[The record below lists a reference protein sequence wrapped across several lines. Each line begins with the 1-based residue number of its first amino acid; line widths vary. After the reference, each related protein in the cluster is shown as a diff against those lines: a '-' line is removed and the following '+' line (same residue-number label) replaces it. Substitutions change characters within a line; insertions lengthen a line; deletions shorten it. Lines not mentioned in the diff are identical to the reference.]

1 MQNGLHC
8 RLTQA
13 EYTYVARDNA
23 AACQLVQVRH
33 RTILEH
39 RFTLTRRTGQHD
51 DMCAVSFERT
61 ARCGAPVV
69 LQRHAALRQ
78 PCLLFIVRRHLTAN
92 VIKESMNACK
102 RLLIE
107 RHFLSKYP
115 CQRLLGQVVQR
126 RP

>member
-1 MQNGLHC
+1 MQNGLHG
-8 RLTQA
+8 RLAQT
-13 EYTYVARDNA
+13 EYTHIARDNA

-33 RTILEH
+33 CTVLEH
-39 RFTLTRRTGQHD
+39 RFTLTRRAGQHD
-51 DMCAVSFERT
+51 DVRAVSLKRT

-69 LQRHAALRQ
+69 LQRYAALGQ

-107 RHFLSKYP
+107 RHFLAKYP
-115 CQRLLGQVVQR
+115 C
-126 RP
+126 